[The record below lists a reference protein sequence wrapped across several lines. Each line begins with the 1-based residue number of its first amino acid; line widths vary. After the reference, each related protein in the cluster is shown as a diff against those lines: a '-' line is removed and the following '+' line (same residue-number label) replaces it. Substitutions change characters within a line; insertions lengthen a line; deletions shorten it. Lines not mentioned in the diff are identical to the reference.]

1 MYSMDNLLTLVSSE
15 QARELRFRADAPPII
30 VMDDEPHALEGP
42 PITAENVE
50 RLLRS
55 IATSREMRELRVHG
69 VVEFIYH
76 FQRTSPF
83 LVHARMRDG
92 TVSFDV
98 E

>member
-1 MYSMDNLLTLVSSE
+1 MYSMDNLLTLVTSE
-15 QARELRFRADAPPII
+15 QARELRFRAGAPPII

-42 PITAENVE
+42 PITAENVAW
-50 RLLRS
+50 LLRS
-55 IATSREMRELRVHG
+55 IATSREMRELKVHG

-76 FQRTSPF
+76 FQRNSPF
-83 LVHARMRDG
+83 LVRARMRDG